1 MVVERVTDRAEETS
15 SAPLQNIFV
24 VVTLLHEN
32 PRTARCQQPTKKVI
46 RKLLI
51 NEENKIMIPT
61 GKKYIF

>member
-32 PRTARCQQPTKKVI
+32 PRTARCQQPTKKIYKEVA
-46 RKLLI
+46 
-51 NEENKIMIPT
+51 NKR
-61 GKKYIF
+61 GK